1 MQSVVALPYLGLV
14 VLAAAAGDMEQGK
27 TAGRI
32 LLPSS
37 QFGQSPD
44 PPTFFVSFKGYVNLA
59 LQFCLLGRSGE
70 ARIRGFHIHATCDKF
85 YVSPRPALL
94 LPLKLKHITDT
105 GGIQKI

>member
-1 MQSVVALPYLGLV
+1 MQSVVALPYLGLA
-14 VLAAAAGDMEQGK
+14 VLAAGDMGQGK
-27 TAGRI
+27 AAGGRI